1 MAATDATEPR
11 RKPSRRTLALI
22 VTPLI
27 AMWVAG
33 VVGNALTPTLVA
45 KHPLLLVFLEP
56 RNRNLI
62 LVSQKVDQ
70 VPFMLVGFFRR
81 VLTDPLYYLLGYL
94 YGEAAVR
101 WVERRMGDA
110 GSLVRGLEKA
120 FARAGPAVVFI
131 SPGALVCVLAG
142 ATRMRPLVFASM
154 NVLGTVAILFV
165 LYAFGDVFAGPV
177 NAVNRFI
184 SRNFRWLTAFSI
196 GATALWLFDQRRRG
210 KLEVESVSEIAEQL
224 EQEPDEGGGGR

>member
-1 MAATDATEPR
+1 MAATDEPSPR
-11 RKPSRRTLALI
+11 PKPSRRTLALI

-27 AMWVAG
+27 VLYVAA

-81 VLTDPLYYLLGYL
+81 VLADPLYYLLGYL
-94 YGEAAVR
+94 YGDAAVR
-101 WVERRMGDA
+101 WAEKRMGEA

-120 FARAGPAVVFI
+120 FAKAGPVVVFV

-142 ATRMRPLVFASM
+142 ACRMRPLLFAAM
-154 NVLGTVAILFV
+154 NVLGTVAILFA
-165 LYAFGDVFAGPV
+165 LYAFGDVFEGPV
-177 NAVNRFI
+177 SALNRFI
-184 SRNFRWLTAFSI
+184 SHNFKWLTIMSVVL
-196 GATALWLFDQRRRG
+196 TAWWLWDQRRKG
-210 KLEVESVSEIAEQL
+210 TSELESVSEIAKEL
-224 EQEPDEGGGGR
+224 EDGER